1 MNQSQIQADKDEI
14 RVATELSRLDFR
26 FLDLCPL
33 CGSPIEHLATC
44 DVCPQCGSLA
54 GCWD

>member
-1 MNQSQIQADKDEI
+1 MSHNGIKVESDEI
-14 RVATELSRLDFR
+14 EIATRLTRLDFHL
-26 FLDLCPL
+26 LDLCSL

>member
-1 MNQSQIQADKDEI
+1 MSQNPIKVQADDIEI
-14 RVATELSRLDFR
+14 TSRLSRLDFR
-26 FLDLCPL
+26 LLDLCPL

>member
-1 MNQSQIQADKDEI
+1 MNQSQVQADKDEI
-14 RVATELSRLDFR
+14 RVATELSRLNFR
-26 FLDLCPL
+26 LLDLCPL

>member
-1 MNQSQIQADKDEI
+1 MNQSQVQADKDEI

-33 CGSPIEHLATC
+33 CGS
-44 DVCPQCGSLA
+44 LA